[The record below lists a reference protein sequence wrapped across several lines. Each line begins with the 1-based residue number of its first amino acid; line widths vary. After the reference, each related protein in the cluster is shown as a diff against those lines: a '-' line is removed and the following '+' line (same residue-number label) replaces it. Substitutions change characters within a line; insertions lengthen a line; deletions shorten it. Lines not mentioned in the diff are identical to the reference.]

1 MEVLRQQALAAQSK
15 QAKLAAAAAAPSET
29 PVAEQPTAGTPV
41 DAATAASVPAA
52 SEKPA
57 ASALQ
62 VASTAAPTAAAAAA
76 APSAAAAAPAAPP
89 APAAL
94 LQPAPAVQAATPAA
108 AAPTMDAASS
118 AAPVAAAPPAPAA
131 GIPAAAA
138 VADAQLSEAAASA
151 KRTREAE
158 ELLSSKRVKHEEGVA
173 EEGLITQARG
183 GQPQPAAAAPGM
195 EELGPSGVPA
205 SQVCHATAFVSTAH
219 ADTLPQLLSQSTAC
233 SHELQ
238 VQYMWCL
245 CRSVQACH
253 MCHPSTAAHAHAFL
267 LLPWCRLSR
276 QGRSRPSQ
284 RRRPHRCP

>member
-29 PVAEQPTAGTPV
+29 PGAAQPTAGTPA
-41 DAATAASVPAA
+41 DAAAAASVPAA

-62 VASTAAPTAAAAAA
+62 AASTAAPTAAAAA
-76 APSAAAAAPAAPP
+76 PSAAAAAAPAAPP

-94 LQPAPAVQAATPAA
+94 LQPAPAVQAAAPAA

-131 GIPAAAA
+131 SIPAAAA

-158 ELLSSKRVKHEEGVA
+158 ELLSSKRVKHEGVVA
-173 EEGLITQARG
+173 EEGLDAQAHG

-195 EELGPSGVPA
+195 EQLGPSRVPA
-205 SQVCHATAFVSTAH
+205 SQVCHTTSFVCTAH
-219 ADTLPQLLSQSTAC
+219 ADTLSGLLSQSTAC
-233 SHELQ
+233 SHAVQ
-238 VQYMWCL
+238 VQHTWCL
-245 CRSVQACH
+245 CRPVQACH
-253 MCHPSTAAHAHAFL
+253 MCRPSTAARTHACL

-276 QGRSRPSQ
+276 QGRSRRSQ
-284 RRRPHRCP
+284 RRRLHRCP